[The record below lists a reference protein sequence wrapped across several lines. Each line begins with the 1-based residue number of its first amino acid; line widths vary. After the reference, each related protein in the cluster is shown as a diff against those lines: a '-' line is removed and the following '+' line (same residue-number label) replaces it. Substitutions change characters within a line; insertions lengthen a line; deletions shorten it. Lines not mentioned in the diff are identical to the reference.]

1 MRIGKKDEFFP
12 ERAIAYFD
20 QLREQYE
27 LLLDDTK
34 KVAPKTVTSLLATVA
49 QYPNQITWSRIFA
62 LQSAYFYALPD
73 DRLLDELRIL
83 RDRYRGVVGIESYR
97 SYMLQGE
104 TDVHKLTPAQMRSE
118 LLALA
123 ERLRYVFTFVPHR
136 ERVRTKLVK
145 DAAWL
150 TVGVNVVGQVVS
162 VILLKMNIN
171 VPTIL
176 LVIFAGVLGGFL
188 SVQQRLQRS
197 DASDPLLKEMQLRAG
212 WFSVVILAP
221 VSGAVFALV
230 LYWIF
235 IARFLQGG
243 VFPEFVGSFH
253 PVTGEDLSWK
263 RFIAQCSPNSVADY
277 GKLLVWSFI
286 AGFAERFVPN
296 VLSRLAG
303 QATNVP
309 ESSAVSKSPA
319 N

>member
-1 MRIGKKDEFFP
+1 MSDGKTDAFFP
-12 ERAIAYFD
+12 ERAMAYFD

-27 LLLDDTK
+27 LLLDDTGTT
-34 KVAPKTVTSLLATVA
+34 APGAITSLLATVA
-49 QYPNQITWSRIFA
+49 QARDKITWSRIFA
-62 LQSAYFYALPD
+62 LQSAYFYALPE

-97 SYMLQGE
+97 SYE
-104 TDVHKLTPAQMRSE
+104 SEVEADVRKLTPAQLRSE

-150 TVGVNVVGQVVS
+150 TIGVNVVGQVVS
-162 VILLKMNIN
+162 VVLLKFNMN

-176 LVIFAGVLGGFL
+176 IVIFAGVLGGFL
-188 SVQQRLQRS
+188 SVQQRLQRT
-197 DASDPLLKEMQLRAG
+197 DASDPFLKEMQLRAG

-221 VSGAVFALV
+221 VSGAVFASV
-230 LYWIF
+230 LYWLF
-235 IARFLQGG
+235 LAKLLQGG
-243 VFPEFVGSFH
+243 LFPEFVGSLH
-253 PVTGEDLSWK
+253 PVTGGDLSWK
-263 RFIAQCSPNSVADY
+263 LFIAQCTPNSVADY

-303 QATNVP
+303 QVAKVRVEPAT
-309 ESSAVSKSPA
+309 SK
-319 N
+319 

>member
-1 MRIGKKDEFFP
+1 MGDGKKDAFFP
-12 ERAIAYFD
+12 ERAMAYFD

-27 LLLDDTK
+27 LLLDDTNRT
-34 KVAPKTVTSLLATVA
+34 APKAIATLLARVA
-49 QYPNQITWSRIFA
+49 QAPHQITWSRIFA
-62 LQSAYFYALPD
+62 LQSAFFYALPE

-83 RDRYRGVVGIESYR
+83 RDRYRSVVGVESYR
-97 SYMLQGE
+97 SYVSE
-104 TDVHKLTPAQMRSE
+104 VEADVHKLTPAQLRSE

-150 TVGVNVVGQVVS
+150 TIGVNVVGQVVS
-162 VILLKMNIN
+162 VVLLKLNMN

-176 LVIFAGVLGGFL
+176 IVIFAGVLGGFL
-188 SVQQRLQRS
+188 SVQQRLQRT

-221 VSGAVFALV
+221 VSGAVFASV
-230 LYWIF
+230 LYWLF
-235 IARFLQGG
+235 LAKFLQGG
-243 VFPEFVGSFH
+243 LFPKFVGALR
-253 PVTGEDLSWK
+253 PVIGNDLSWK
-263 RFIAQCSPNSVADY
+263 NFIAQCSPNSVADY

-296 VLSRLAG
+296 VLTRLAG
-303 QATNVP
+303 QAANVHVA
-309 ESSAVSKSPA
+309 SAVSEAPT